1 MIYAGAKLEFCPNVY
16 EPSDDSF
23 LLADNIEVKEKEKV
37 LDMGTGCG
45 IQGIIASKMG
55 AIVTSSDTS
64 DAALKCAKKNAELN
78 EANITFAKS
87 DLFSAIEGRFDLI
100 MFNPPYLPTEPE
112 EIKDELA
119 SAWDG
124 GEGGMEVTFRF
135 IKEVKNYLK
144 DDGRALLVASTLSI
158 PENPRDIFA
167 KNGLKSKTLAEKPLF
182 FERLYIYMIRS

>member
-1 MIYAGAKLEFCPNVY
+1 MIYRGAEFKPCNGVY

-23 LLADNIEVKEKEKV
+23 LLADNIQVLENERV

-55 AIVTSSDTS
+55 GIVTSSDIS
-64 DAALKCAKKNAELN
+64 EEALKCARKNAGLN

-100 MFNPPYLPTEPE
+100 MFNPPYLPREPE

-119 SAWDG
+119 STWDG

-144 DDGRALLVASTLSI
+144 DDGRVLLAASTLSI

-167 KNGLKSKTLAEKPLF
+167 KNGLKSKIIGEKPLF
-182 FERLYIYMIRS
+182 FERLYIYMMRC